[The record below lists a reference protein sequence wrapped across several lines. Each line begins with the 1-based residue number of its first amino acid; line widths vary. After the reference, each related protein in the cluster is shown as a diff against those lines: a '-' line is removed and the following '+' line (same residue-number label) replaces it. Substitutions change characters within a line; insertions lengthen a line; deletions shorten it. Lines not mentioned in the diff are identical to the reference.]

1 MQHDRMF
8 SLAATMDTTNDYDAA
23 VQDPEFRKARDEE
36 LESLERNGTWRIVR
50 RPKGKKLIKNGW
62 LFRKKRDKTGAV
74 TRHKARSFAKGY
86 SMYGVSFKD
95 RYAPTVR
102 MTTIRVAMAIARKR
116 GMKCWQCDVNNA
128 YLHGHLKEPVYM
140 ELPRGLDTVYDPN
153 LYCCEVVKG
162 IYGLPP
168 SGKVWGDEAAKTL
181 TSLGFERSLSD
192 PCLFFRGDLRS
203 KTFQM
208 VCLYVDD
215 ISCYSFEKP
224 VELFS
229 TLKEKYGIKDEGE
242 LDFMLGVEVVR
253 DKKGSMALSQ
263 GAYVDKVLEKFRMED
278 CRGVKCPFSDNKLTK
293 AEDEEDA
300 DEEKYRSIVGS
311 IACLMVCTRPDLA
324 CSVTKLSR
332 HLNAPK
338 SSHMI
343 AAKRVLRYI
352 KQTRDVCLMMP
363 DKNSEEGL
371 EMYVDADHAGCLD
384 TRRSTS
390 GCIITTG
397 GCAVHHSGTNNCKVV
412 HVYLQCDQN

>member
-1 MQHDRMF
+1 
-8 SLAATMDTTNDYDAA
+8 
-23 VQDPEFRKARDEE
+23 
-36 LESLERNGTWRIVR
+36 
-50 RPKGKKLIKNGW
+50 
-62 LFRKKRDKTGAV
+62 
-74 TRHKARSFAKGY
+74 
-86 SMYGVSFKD
+86 
-95 RYAPTVR
+95 
-102 MTTIRVAMAIARKR
+102 
-116 GMKCWQCDVNNA
+116 
-128 YLHGHLKEPVYM
+128 M

-338 SSHMI
+338 GSHMI

-390 GCIITTG
+390 GCIITIG
-397 GCAVHHSGTNNCKVV
+397 GCAVHWRSKRQSVVAKSTAVAEYISLAEGIEELLWIRNMLIEMGLNANIEQSEGDSFGEIPVYEDNIPCINIAENPLLSQKTKSIDLHYHIARHNVFNNTISLKYISTDFQMADILTKPLGPIKIEPFKGKYFKVRRNTSRGSV
-412 HVYLQCDQN
+412 IV